1 MDHRREF
8 DGELATAAPA
18 AASSLGPAAL
28 TSGGPSTGA
37 GRLLRRLRSAVPA
50 EHAGVERD
58 SGKCGRDDDRND
70 DDFFHR

>member
-1 MDHRREF
+1 MPPMA
-8 DGELATAAPA
+8 LA
-18 AASSLGPAAL
+18 AAGPGLMDLAAL

-37 GRLLRRLRSAVPA
+37 GRLLRRRLRSAVPA

-70 DDFFHR
+70 DDFSHR